1 MAINNHFHMSNFHKL
16 DSLLRSQAKG
26 PGNHGDNDAYAY
38 ARGMAAVEGVV
49 AVVSDLAAGT
59 SRIFSGRFASVLG
72 LPEYSHESSI
82 WEKEILGL
90 MSDDEQEHKFI
101 AELRFFH
108 FLRQQPRSRRQ
119 DYCLVTKLR
128 LRDRNGNLVNVLH
141 RMYYIYD
148 SYSGNVR
155 YAICLYGHL
164 HLGFTGKSA
173 VIDNISG
180 IVTELTSAADNK
192 ILSARE
198 RQILALIDSGMTS
211 ADIAVGLCIS
221 RHTVN
226 RHRQEILRKLQTRN
240 SLEACRLAKSINLI

>member
-1 MAINNHFHMSNFHKL
+1 MSNFHKL

-26 PGNHGDNDAYAY
+26 QSGSSSDNDAYDY
-38 ARGMAAVEGVV
+38 ARAMATVEGAV
-49 AVVSDLAAGT
+49 AVVSDLAADT
-59 SRIFSGRFASVLG
+59 SRIFSGRFARVLG
-72 LPEYSHESSI
+72 LPEYSQENSI

-90 MSDDEQEHKFI
+90 MSANEQEQKFI

-128 LRDRNGNLVNVLH
+128 LHDCDGNIVNVLH

-148 SYSGNVR
+148 NNSGNVR
-155 YAICLYGHL
+155 YAICLYSHMHL
-164 HLGFTGKSA
+164 SFTGKSA

-180 IVTELTSAADNK
+180 IVTELTSATDSN

-198 RQILALIDSGMTS
+198 RQILALIDNGMTS
-211 ADIAVGLCIS
+211 ADIAVSLCIS

>member
-1 MAINNHFHMSNFHKL
+1 MSNFHKL
-16 DSLLRSQAKG
+16 DSLLRSQATG
-26 PGNHGDNDAYAY
+26 QSGCSDNDVYDY
-38 ARGMAAVEGVV
+38 ARAMAAVEGVV
-49 AVVSDLAAGT
+49 AVVSDLAADT
-59 SRIFSGRFASVLG
+59 SRIFSGKFARVLG
-72 LPEYSHESSI
+72 LPEYSQESSI

-90 MSDDEQEHKFI
+90 MSAGELEQKFI

-119 DYCLVTKLR
+119 NYCLVTKLR
-128 LRDRNGNLVNVLH
+128 LHDCNGNLVNVLH

-148 SYSGNVR
+148 NNSGNVR
-155 YAICLYGHL
+155 YAICLYGHM
-164 HLGFTGKSA
+164 HFGFTGKSA

-180 IVTELTSAADNK
+180 IVTELTSATDSN
-192 ILSARE
+192 ILSVRE
-198 RQILALIDSGMTS
+198 RQILALIDNGMTS
-211 ADIAVGLCIS
+211 ADIAVSLCIS

>member
-1 MAINNHFHMSNFHKL
+1 
-16 DSLLRSQAKG
+16 
-26 PGNHGDNDAYAY
+26 
-38 ARGMAAVEGVV
+38 MAAVEGVV
-49 AVVSDLAAGT
+49 AVVSDLAADT
-59 SRIFSGRFASVLG
+59 SRIFSGKFARVLG
-72 LPEYSHESSI
+72 LPEYSQESSI

-90 MSDDEQEHKFI
+90 MSAGELEQKFI

-119 DYCLVTKLR
+119 NYSLVTKLR
-128 LRDRNGNLVNVLH
+128 LHDCNGNLVNVLH

-148 SYSGNVR
+148 NNSGNVR
-155 YAICLYGHL
+155 YAICLYGHM
-164 HLGFTGKSA
+164 HFGFTGKSA

-180 IVTELTSAADNK
+180 IVTELTSATDSN
-192 ILSARE
+192 ILSVRE
-198 RQILALIDSGMTS
+198 RQILALIDNGMTS
-211 ADIAVGLCIS
+211 ADIAVSLCIS

>member
-1 MAINNHFHMSNFHKL
+1 MSNFHKL
-16 DSLLRSQAKG
+16 DSLLRSQATG
-26 PGNHGDNDAYAY
+26 QSGCSDNDVYDY
-38 ARGMAAVEGVV
+38 ARAMAAVEGVV
-49 AVVSDLAAGT
+49 AVVSDLAADT
-59 SRIFSGRFASVLG
+59 SRIFSGKFARVLG
-72 LPEYSHESSI
+72 LPEYSQESSI

-90 MSDDEQEHKFI
+90 MSADELEQKFI

-119 DYCLVTKLR
+119 NYSLVTKLR
-128 LRDRNGNLVNVLH
+128 LHDCNGNLVNVLH

-148 SYSGNVR
+148 NNSGNVR
-155 YAICLYGHL
+155 YAICLYGHM
-164 HLGFTGKSA
+164 HFGFTGKSA

-180 IVTELTSAADNK
+180 IVTELTSATDSN
-192 ILSARE
+192 ILSVRE
-198 RQILALIDSGMTS
+198 RQILALIDNGMTS
-211 ADIAVGLCIS
+211 ADIAVSLCIS